1 MLDAIRFVELVRR
14 LGGPWDSTTV
24 FEILDSEY
32 SEPHRAY
39 HNATHIE
46 DCLRQFDLARH
57 LVERPDE
64 VEAAIWFHDAVYD
77 PKASDNEEQSARWA
91 IESLK
96 AGNVAPEVLRRIAAL
111 ILATKHDR
119 EPDGA
124 DQSLLID
131 VDLSILGR
139 TPEEFAVYD
148 AAIRREY
155 SWVPDDEYRA
165 SRTEVLERFLNR
177 DTIYHTAFF
186 RERYED
192 QARRN
197 LERAAARLR
206 TI

>member
-57 LVERPDE
+57 LAERPDE

-96 AGNVAPEVLRRIAAL
+96 AGSVAPEVLRRIAAL
-111 ILATKHDR
+111 ILATKHHR
-119 EPDGA
+119 EPDGM

-139 TPEEFAVYD
+139 PPEEFTAYD
-148 AAIRREY
+148 AAIRKEY
-155 SWVPDDEYRA
+155 SFVPDEQYRA
-165 SRTEVLERFLNR
+165 GRTKLLERFLNR
-177 DTIYHTAFF
+177 DAIYHTPFF

>member
-57 LVERPDE
+57 LAERPDE

-96 AGNVAPEVLRRIAAL
+96 AGSVAPEVLRRIAAL
-111 ILATKHDR
+111 ILATKHHR
-119 EPDGA
+119 EPDGM

-139 TPEEFAVYD
+139 PPEEFTAYD
-148 AAIRREY
+148 AAIRKEY
-155 SWVPDDEYRA
+155 SFVPDEQYRA
-165 SRTEVLERFLNR
+165 GRTKLLERFLNR
-177 DTIYHTAFF
+177 DAIYHTAFF